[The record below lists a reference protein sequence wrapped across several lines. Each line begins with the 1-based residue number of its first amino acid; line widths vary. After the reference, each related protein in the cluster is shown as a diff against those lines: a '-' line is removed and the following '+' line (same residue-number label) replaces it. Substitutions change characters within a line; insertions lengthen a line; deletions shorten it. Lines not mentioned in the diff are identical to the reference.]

1 MSDDKKNAAPPSAQD
16 AMETKKRME
25 ALARAI
31 RDEMG
36 SMTQEELERL
46 YAAVV
51 FMGKEKD
58 D

>member
-1 MSDDKKNAAPPSAQD
+1 MPDDKHDNGALSALD
-16 AMETKKRME
+16 AQETKKRME

-31 RDEMG
+31 REEMG

-51 FMGKEKD
+51 LIEMEKD
-58 D
+58 Q